1 MNSTQVFMIAVP
13 EDTRESAP
21 QAVAAAMLAPAR
33 ALSPDRPGKTTTAL
47 GLVAPGYAADCLLSN
62 PGEVRADRHLRRP
75 QD

>member
-1 MNSTQVFMIAVP
+1 MIAVP

-21 QAVAAAMLAPAR
+21 QAVAASTLAPAR
-33 ALSPDRPGKTTTAL
+33 ALGLDPPRQDHYGL

-62 PGEVRADRHLRRP
+62 PGEVHADRHLRQP